1 MIAPFLVGVIMKFLH
16 AADLHLDTPFQGL
29 SGLTPA
35 LQEQLVTAPLRALSR
50 LVDLAVAEQVD
61 FVLLVGDLFDQQG
74 QSVQAQASLMT
85 ALARLNTA
93 AIPVLLSFGNHDFQ
107 ADLSRWHFP
116 ANVHVFG
123 PQVTTATLT
132 TVAQERVAI
141 SGFSYAQ
148 RWVTTDPV
156 DDYPVKATGVDY
168 QIGTLHGQIGVAGD
182 HYAPFNVSELL
193 TKHYDYW
200 ALGHIHQRQ
209 TLNSQPPIVYAGNTQ
224 GRHRG
229 ETGAK
234 GCLIVNSQADQTLQ
248 PVFHALTDIEWADWT
263 PTLTSPEPMSRSH
276 IVHQLA
282 DQLSL
287 KMVTGLKLVTIT
299 LPASLQ
305 LSAMAELALN
315 QGAILAQLQE
325 QANEHWWPV
334 AIEQAT
340 TDTMTP
346 LFGINATTW
355 QQVGEQV
362 VTDQA
367 VAELAG
373 KLLDEDFLN
382 TALLEDMSPTAWQ
395 QQVVRL
401 LNDQY
406 HLTTGV
412 NDDAD

>member
-1 MIAPFLVGVIMKFLH
+1 MKFLH

-35 LQEQLVTAPLRALSR
+35 LREQLVTAPLRVLTR
-50 LVDLAVAEQVD
+50 LVDLAVAERVD

-74 QSVQAQASLMT
+74 QSVQAQAALMA
-85 ALARLNTA
+85 ALERLNTV
-93 AIPVLLSFGNHDFQ
+93 AIPVILSFGNHDFQ
-107 ADLSRWHFP
+107 ADLGRWHFP

-123 PQVTTATLT
+123 SQVTTVTLT
-132 TVAQERVAI
+132 TAAQERVAI

-148 RWVTTDPV
+148 RWVTTDPIA
-156 DDYPVKATGVDY
+156 DYPNKAATVDY
-168 QIGTLHGQIGVAGD
+168 EIGTLHGQIGVAGD

-209 TLNSQPPIVYAGNTQ
+209 TLNSQPPVVYPGNLQ

-234 GCLIVNSQADQTLQ
+234 GCLIVDSQADQTLQ
-248 PVFHALTDIEWADWT
+248 PVFHSLTDIEWTDWT
-263 PTLTSPEPMSRSH
+263 PNITSRETITRSDL
-276 IVHQLA
+276 VHQLA
-282 DQLSL
+282 DQLTLS
-287 KMVTGLKLVTIT
+287 MNTGLKLVTIT
-299 LPASLQ
+299 LPASLR
-305 LSAMAELALN
+305 LNATVELALN

-325 QANEHWWPV
+325 QAGEHWWPV

-340 TDTMTP
+340 TTEVTP

-355 QQVGEQV
+355 QQVGDKV

-382 TALLEDMSPTAWQ
+382 TALLEDMSSAAWQ

-406 HLTTGV
+406 HLTMGV
-412 NDDAD
+412 SDDAD

>member
-1 MIAPFLVGVIMKFLH
+1 MKFLH

-35 LQEQLVTAPLRALSR
+35 LRERLVTAPLKALTR

-74 QSVQAQASLMT
+74 QSVQAQAALMS
-85 ALARLNTA
+85 ALERLNTA

-107 ADLSRWHFP
+107 SDLSRWHFP
-116 ANVHVFG
+116 PNVHVFG
-123 PQVTTATLT
+123 PQVTTVTLT
-132 TVAQERVAI
+132 TAAQEQVAI

-156 DDYPVKATGVDY
+156 GDYPVKAPTVDY
-168 QIGTLHGQIGVAGD
+168 QIGTLHGQTGVVGD

-209 TLNSQPPIVYAGNTQ
+209 TLNSQPPVVYAGNLQ

-234 GCLIVNSQADQTLQ
+234 GCLIVTSQADQTLQ
-248 PVFHALTDIEWADWT
+248 PVFHALTEIEWMDWLPNIASQEAIT
-263 PTLTSPEPMSRSH
+263 RSDL
-276 IVHQLA
+276 VHQLM
-282 DQLSL
+282 DQFRRTTP
-287 KMVTGLKLVTIT
+287 TGLKLVTIT
-299 LPASLQ
+299 LPADLQ
-305 LSAMAELALN
+305 LSTATELALN
-315 QGAILAQLQE
+315 QGAILAQLQDH
-325 QANEHWWPV
+325 AGEHWWPV
-334 AIEQAT
+334 ALEQPT
-340 TDTMTP
+340 TTEATP
-346 LFGINATTW
+346 LFGINAATW
-355 QQVGEQV
+355 QQVGDTV
-362 VTDQA
+362 VTDQLIA
-367 VAELAG
+367 DLAG

-382 TALLEDMSPTAWQ
+382 TALLEDMTPAAWQ

-412 NDDAD
+412 SDDAD